1 MMSSQG
7 CEGGNEAVAGNT
19 WEAETC
25 ERGKTRTTSVFEA
38 VDSRIGNKAALG
50 MNAPRAA
57 ASKAQQGTPA
67 ISPPTQVRKTWLVL
81 SSPRSHDGEVHA
93 IRHPSADSM
102 PSNVTV
108 PLQHPPF
115 RQTLEL
121 SAQRLPASP

>member
-1 MMSSQG
+1 
-7 CEGGNEAVAGNT
+7 
-19 WEAETC
+19 
-25 ERGKTRTTSVFEA
+25 
-38 VDSRIGNKAALG
+38 
-50 MNAPRAA
+50 MNVPRAA

-67 ISPPTQVRKTWLVL
+67 NSPPTPGPQNVACLVIT
-81 SSPRSHDGEVHA
+81 RSHDGEVHA

-121 SAQRLPASP
+121 TAQRLPATP